1 MGSWKTIPTLIFV
14 FVTVFKGNQSNA
26 PRESLKE
33 TSQWLGRWFTRAWIL
48 FVIMKLRRVGSSL
61 MAALMVGILVTP
73 NAKPSACELTGLGVM
88 LTQHVDGA
96 ERTSSQGGD
105 DAGLCHN
112 SVDCLLVS
120 AALLPA
126 AGRDAL
132 MPMVSRQHEV
142 SRPEFVSAN
151 LQPPLTPPPRA

>member
-1 MGSWKTIPTLIFV
+1 
-14 FVTVFKGNQSNA
+14 
-26 PRESLKE
+26 
-33 TSQWLGRWFTRAWIL
+33 
-48 FVIMKLRRVGSSL
+48 

-73 NAKPSACELTGLGVM
+73 YAKPLACELTGHGVM

-96 ERTSSQGGD
+96 ERTSSHGGD
-105 DAGLCHN
+105 DVGLCHN
-112 SVDCLLVS
+112 SVDCILVS
-120 AALLPA
+120 AALLPV

-142 SRPEFVSAN
+142 RRQEFVSAN